1 MHTQHS
7 TQTSSVFNGA
17 LTVQFAAYGPSAR
30 TIRSAIANDPLMKQ
44 LARGWS
50 NLQVGYRHSEVYIS
64 ALKRL
69 TSMGRYG
76 RFTRY
81 WILSLAFVLPL
92 LGVEHV
98 AAASAPAGETQKIEA
113 LIQDVRNL
121 KDATFI
127 RNGSS
132 YSSESAAIFLRR
144 KWQANQSA
152 VKTARDFIDKVA
164 SFSGTSGKP
173 YLIHFKD
180 GREIHSRDFLLA
192 RLKSVEG

>member
-1 MHTQHS
+1 MA
-7 TQTSSVFNGA
+7 V
-17 LTVQFAAYGPSAR
+17 V
-30 TIRSAIANDPLMKQ
+30 
-44 LARGWS
+44 
-50 NLQVGYRHSEVYIS
+50 
-64 ALKRL
+64 
-69 TSMGRYG
+69 
-76 RFTRY
+76 
-81 WILSLAFVLPL
+81 PL
-92 LGVEHV
+92 LLF
-98 AAASAPAGETQKIEA
+98 AIPFANAASAPAGESQKIEA

-173 YLIHFKD
+173 YLIRFKD
-180 GREIHSRDFLLA
+180 GKEIDSREFLHA
-192 RLKSVEG
+192 RLKTLEG